1 MVELAVRAGGLPAPT
16 RSSLGV
22 SSQRMSRQ
30 MPGDVEPLAVV
41 FHEKDRSPVTGLR
54 FGLVEVLLADD
65 APVRRG
71 FLPRIGAE
79 AVARELGVPLLY
91 DSRFH

>member
-1 MVELAVRAGGLPAPT
+1 
-16 RSSLGV
+16 
-22 SSQRMSRQ
+22 MSTQ
-30 MPGDVEPLAVV
+30 IPCDSEPLAVV

-54 FGLVEVLLADD
+54 FGLVEVLVADD
-65 APVRRG
+65 APVHRG

-91 DSRFH
+91 DPRFH